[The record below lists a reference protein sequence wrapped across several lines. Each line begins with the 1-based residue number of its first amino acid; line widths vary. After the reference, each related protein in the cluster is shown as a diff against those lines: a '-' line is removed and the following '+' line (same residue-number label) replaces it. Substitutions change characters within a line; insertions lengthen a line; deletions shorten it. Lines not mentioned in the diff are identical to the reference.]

1 LAVRVLLLSLAL
13 VMAGCGGGG
22 REKAEP
28 TPTQTSTQPAPKPGP
43 PSAERFGY
51 IRSVSTTGP
60 AATLAFDE
68 AEFLTGK
75 EAQKAAESDGV
86 VEPGDPVPNDYYI
99 RNRDR
104 TRQTL
109 RIANDAAITAKRCQP
124 CRNGQPG
131 RLDPFLASFAKG
143 RQTFADPYR
152 GTYSQYWLTIR
163 DGEVVAIDEQYV
175 P

>member
-1 LAVRVLLLSLAL
+1 
-13 VMAGCGGGG
+13 MAGCGGGG
-22 REKAEP
+22 RERAAPEP
-28 TPTQTSTQPAPKPGP
+28 TPTQSSTQPAPEPGP
-43 PSAERFGY
+43 SSAERFGY
-51 IRSVSTTGP
+51 IRSVSTAGP

-68 AEFLTGK
+68 AEVLTGK
-75 EAQKAAESDGV
+75 EAQEAAENDGV
-86 VEPGDPVPNDYYI
+86 VAPGDPVPNDYYI
-99 RNRDR
+99 RNRDK
-104 TRQTL
+104 TTQTL

-124 CRNGQPG
+124 CRNGRPG
-131 RLDPFLASFAKG
+131 RLDPFLASFATG

>member
-1 LAVRVLLLSLAL
+1 MLLLSLVL
-13 VMAGCGGGG
+13 VAAGCGGGG
-22 REKAEP
+22 EEKAA
-28 TPTQTSTQPAPKPGP
+28 TAPTQTQTSAQPARAPGP
-43 PSAERFGY
+43 SRAERFGY
-51 IRSVSTTGP
+51 IRSVSTAGP

-75 EAQKAAESDGV
+75 EAQKAAEDDGV
-86 VEPGDPVPNDYYI
+86 VEPGDAVPNDYYI
-99 RNRDR
+99 RNRDK
-104 TRQTL
+104 TTQTL

-124 CRNGQPG
+124 CRNGRPG

-152 GTYSQYWLTIR
+152 GMYSQYWLTIR
-163 DGEVVAIDEQYV
+163 DGEVVAVDEQYV